1 MAEEKQ
7 QVATSPAPETRRP
20 MDGRDRRPRGPRGGR
35 PRERERDEFDQKT
48 IDLARVTRVMAGG
61 KRMRFRA
68 CVVVG
73 DRKGKIGW
81 AVAKGADVS
90 IALNKAATKA
100 KKNLLTVKSYKNTI
114 PHEIRI
120 KFGAARVLFKPARSG
135 TGIKAGG
142 AVRSVLELS
151 GIENVSA
158 KILGSNNKI
167 NNVHATFMALAALK
181 YPHQEEAGESV
192 DSDEKKA
199 ESKPKTKVVAKK
211 KD

>member
-90 IALNKAATKA
+90 IALNKAATKS

-114 PHEIRI
+114 PQEIRI

-167 NNVHATFMALAALK
+167 NNVHASFMSLAALK
-181 YPHQEEAGESV
+181 YPNLEEAGEIV
-192 DSDEKKA
+192 YSDEKKA
-199 ESKPKTKVVAKK
+199 
-211 KD
+211 